1 MATSEE
7 LLKQMYDNNLAS
19 QKAGLESD
27 YKAAL
32 SDLDAQKEA
41 NRKNM
46 EHNVRLT
53 KTEADRSAVN
63 NAEYYN
69 AAGLSTGARAQA
81 RLASE
86 NQLLADLTAIRA
98 AQQDADANVERQRG
112 LMSQQY
118 AAAIREAQANNDM
131 AKAQALYE
139 AAKEQEARMWQEQQN
154 ANAAARSQQEA
165 AAKIMAESGDFTL
178 LAQLY
183 GLTPEQTKALQADY
197 ETKNQTPVEDYSYQN
212 YQNRL
217 AYAKALAEN
226 MNDYS
231 LWEQLITEGYQ
242 APKTEEQYDAE
253 IISSLK
259 AQFPTGVIQDK
270 ALWDS
275 LVSIYG
281 VDFLT
286 KNGLRGYYSYDS
298 RNGGRTLD
306 FAAENK

>member
-1 MATSEE
+1 
-7 LLKQMYDNNLAS
+7 
-19 QKAGLESD
+19 
-27 YKAAL
+27 
-32 SDLDAQKEA
+32 
-41 NRKNM
+41 
-46 EHNVRLT
+46 
-53 KTEADRSAVN
+53 
-63 NAEYYN
+63 
-69 AAGLSTGARAQA
+69 
-81 RLASE
+81 
-86 NQLLADLTAIRA
+86 
-98 AQQDADANVERQRG
+98 
-112 LMSQQY
+112 
-118 AAAIREAQANNDM
+118 
-131 AKAQALYE
+131 
-139 AAKEQEARMWQEQQN
+139 MWQEQQN

>member
-46 EHNVRLT
+46 ENNVRLT
-53 KTEADRSAVN
+53 KVEADRSAVN

-112 LMSQQY
+112 LLSQQY

-131 AKAQALYE
+131 ARAQALYE
-139 AAKEQEARMWQEQQN
+139 EAKAAEQAMLDAQ
-154 ANAAARSQQEA
+154 
-165 AAKIMAESGDFTL
+165 KGDYDR
-178 LAQLY
+178 AYQ
-183 GLTPEQTKALQADY
+183 D
-197 ETKNQTPVEDYSYQN
+197 YQN
-212 YQNRL
+212 KL

-231 LWEQLITEGYQ
+231 LWEQLITEGFQ
-242 APKTEEQYDAE
+242 PPKTEAQYDTE
-253 IISSLK
+253 IINSLK
-259 AQFPTGVIQDK
+259 MQFPTGVVQDK

-281 VDFLT
+281 VDFLA
-286 KNGLRGYYSYDS
+286 KNGLRSYYAYDHN
-298 RNGGRTLD
+298 NGGRTPD
-306 FAAENK
+306 VEAVIKE